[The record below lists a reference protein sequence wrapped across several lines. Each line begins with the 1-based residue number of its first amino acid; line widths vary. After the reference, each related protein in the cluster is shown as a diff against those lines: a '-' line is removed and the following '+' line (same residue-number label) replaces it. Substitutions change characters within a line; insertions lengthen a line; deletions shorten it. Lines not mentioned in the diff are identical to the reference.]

1 MTHIISH
8 EHLSLGRL
16 KEIIETHERGEL
28 GPEAVA
34 AIEKCRKYLDS
45 KMEDIGRPVYGVTTG
60 FGSL

>member
-16 KEIIETHERGEL
+16 KEIIENRERVEL

-45 KMEDIGRPVYGVTTG
+45 KM
-60 FGSL
+60 

>member
-16 KEIIETHERGEL
+16 KEIIENHERVEL

-34 AIEKCRKYLDS
+34 AIVAPAAAEETHA
-45 KMEDIGRPVYGVTTG
+45 EDQL
-60 FGSL
+60 SD